1 MEKIQVLYS
10 RLIKK
15 GSLTIV
21 VHTPSLRSAGNE
33 GYVGKN
39 PSPTSAKN
47 KSQVRI
53 YKWGATLTLEL
64 AFGVELGLNSHSKIL
79 SLKDKKL
86 RMVFRLICWR
96 VISRARV

>member
-1 MEKIQVLYS
+1 LEKIQVLYS

-53 YKWGATLTLEL
+53 YK
-64 AFGVELGLNSHSKIL
+64 
-79 SLKDKKL
+79 
-86 RMVFRLICWR
+86 
-96 VISRARV
+96 